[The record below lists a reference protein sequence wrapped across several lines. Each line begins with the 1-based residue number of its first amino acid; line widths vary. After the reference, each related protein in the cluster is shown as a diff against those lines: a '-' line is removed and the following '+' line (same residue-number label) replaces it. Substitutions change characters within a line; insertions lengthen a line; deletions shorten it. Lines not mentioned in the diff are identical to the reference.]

1 MTNIT
6 EPRPLASRYQV
17 GELIGRGG
25 MAEVHAGWDTR
36 LNRDVAIKILRSD
49 LARDSSFILRFR
61 REAQSAA
68 ALNHPSIVAMFDSG
82 EQKLVESGGAELA
95 VPFIV
100 MELVPGRTLRQVLH
114 EEGQLPPVK
123 ASQVIADTVRALGYS
138 HAHGIIHRDVKPA
151 NVMLSDTGNVKVMDF
166 GIARA
171 IADTA
176 ATMTNTAV
184 VIGTAQYLSPEQAQ
198 GQDVDARSD
207 LYSAGCLL
215 YETLTGR
222 TPFVGDSPVAVAY
235 QHVGE
240 PPIPPSRFAEAV
252 PSDLD
257 AIVLHSLAK
266 SPDERYQTAEDMAA
280 DLDRF
285 VRGEPVS
292 EAARAALPGAGATE
306 ADTDELDPPV
316 LLADDEGR
324 RPRAEDPETDTLPAV
339 NPSPKRRR
347 NRRLA
352 MIAAAGLAVLVA
364 LGVLIANDLIPSV
377 RHVTVPDVVS
387 LAEGPATERL
397 TLEGLT
403 AVIERE
409 TNQLPAGTVFE
420 QDPRGDTSRPP
431 ESAVTLRVSSGPGM
445 VRLPDLANWDQA
457 SARQRLA
464 DLGLQVGTIKQ
475 VDSVEV
481 GAGNVSSTDPKSG
494 NEVSA
499 GSTVTL
505 LLSTGKT
512 KVPAVVG
519 TSETDARTALNKV
532 GLPVK
537 VSYIQSSRRIG
548 SVVSQSYAGER
559 VTVGTT
565 IDLRISRGIPKPA
578 PPRTTTVTKTVK
590 PTSSPTDDHTP
601 PEDAPT
607 DSETSTSHNS

>member
-1 MTNIT
+1 MTHIT

-61 REAQSAA
+61 REAQAAA
-68 ALNHPSIVAMFDSG
+68 ALIHPSIVAMFDSG

-100 MELVPGRTLRQVLH
+100 MELVSGRTLRQVLH
-114 EEGQLPPVK
+114 EEGPLPPVK
-123 ASQVIADTVRALGYS
+123 ASRVMADTVRALGYS
-138 HAHGIIHRDVKPA
+138 HANGIIHRDVKPA
-151 NVMLSDTGNVKVMDF
+151 NVMLSDAGEVKVMDF

-240 PPIPPSRFAEAV
+240 APIPPSRLVETI
-252 PSDLD
+252 PPDLD

-266 SPDERYQTAEDMAA
+266 SPDERYQSAEDMAA

-292 EAARAALPGAGATE
+292 DAALADLPGAKASGTGS
-306 ADTDELDPPV
+306 DDVHPV
-316 LLADDEGR
+316 LLADREGR
-324 RPRAEDPETDTLPAV
+324 PPRAEDPETDTFPSVRPPAREG
-339 NPSPKRRR
+339 RRR
-347 NRRLA
+347 RLS
-352 MIAAAGLAVLVA
+352 MLVGLVLAVLLT
-364 LGVLIANDLIPSV
+364 LGVLIANGVIPSV
-377 RHVTVPDVVS
+377 RHVTVPNVVS
-387 LAEGPATERL
+387 LTEGPATEWL
-397 TLEGLT
+397 TRVGLT

-409 TNQLPAGTVFE
+409 TNQLPAGTVFD

-431 ESAVTLRVSSGPGM
+431 ESAVTLRVSSGPGI
-445 VRLPDLANWDQA
+445 VKLPDLANWDQA
-457 SARQRLA
+457 SARQRLV

-475 VDSVEV
+475 VDSVDV
-481 GAGNVSSTDPKSG
+481 GVGNVSSTDPKAG
-494 NEVSA
+494 TDVAA
-499 GSTVTL
+499 GSTVNI
-505 LLSTGKT
+505 LLSTGRT

-519 TSETDARTALNKV
+519 TSETDARSALNKV

-537 VSYIQSSRRIG
+537 VSYIQSSRRYG
-548 SVVSQSYAGER
+548 TVVSQSYSGER

-565 IDLRISRGIPKPA
+565 IDLRISRGIPKPV
-578 PPRTTTVTKTVK
+578 PPKTTTVTKTVNPSI
-590 PTSSPTDDHTP
+590 PTEDPGTPDPGPTGPDTGLLP
-601 PEDAPT
+601 
-607 DSETSTSHNS
+607 NQ